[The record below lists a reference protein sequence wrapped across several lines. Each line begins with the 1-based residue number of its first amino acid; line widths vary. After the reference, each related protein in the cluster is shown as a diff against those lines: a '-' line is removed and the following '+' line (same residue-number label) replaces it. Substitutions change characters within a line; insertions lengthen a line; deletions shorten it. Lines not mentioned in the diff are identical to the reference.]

1 MSRPSC
7 LCELRGYPDR
17 AVRETSVRSES
28 GLDQMQ
34 RAYSRAD
41 GATPGDSAHV

>member
-1 MSRPSC
+1 M
-7 LCELRGYPDR
+7 
-17 AVRETSVRSES
+17 RSECGS
-28 GLDQMQ
+28 DQTQ